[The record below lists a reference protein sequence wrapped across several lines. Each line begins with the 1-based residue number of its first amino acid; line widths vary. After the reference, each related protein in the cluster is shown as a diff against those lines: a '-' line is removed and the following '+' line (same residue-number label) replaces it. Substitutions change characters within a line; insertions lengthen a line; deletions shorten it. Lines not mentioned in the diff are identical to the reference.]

1 MSLSV
6 RRIDNVNWLGLATL
20 CRREVRRF
28 LKVIVQT
35 VLAPAMTTLLFLA
48 IFALALG
55 QGGAMVG
62 GVPFLEFLAPGLIM
76 MAMMQNAFANTSS
89 SLIIAKVQ
97 GNIIDL
103 VMPPLSPMELTIGLA
118 VGGVVRA
125 LVVGSVVALAMAP
138 FVPLHLNQLG
148 WLLYYGFT
156 ASLLLALL
164 GIAGGLWS
172 EKFEHLASVTNFVIT
187 PLSFLSGTFYSIERL
202 PEFFRHLALANP
214 FFHLIDG
221 FRHAMIGHAD
231 GPLGLGA
238 LIVGLST
245 LGMALL
251 CHRLFR
257 IGYRLKS

>member
-1 MSLSV
+1 MSLIA
-6 RRIDNVNWLGLATL
+6 RRIDKVNWLGLATL

-55 QGGAMVG
+55 RGGAVVG
-62 GVPFLEFLAPGLIM
+62 DVPFLEFLAPGLIM

-103 VMPPLSPMELTIGLA
+103 VMPPLSPLELTIGLA

-125 LVVGSVVALAMAP
+125 LVVGAVVALAMAP
-138 FVPLHLNQLG
+138 FVPLHLHQLG
-148 WLLYYGFT
+148 GLIYYGFT

-202 PEFFRHLALANP
+202 PEFFRHLALINP

-238 LIVGLST
+238 LIVGISALA
-245 LGMALL
+245 MALL
-251 CHRLFR
+251 CHRLFK
-257 IGYRLKS
+257 IGYRLKT

>member
-1 MSLSV
+1 MSISV

-20 CRREVRRF
+20 CRREIKRF
-28 LKVIVQT
+28 LKVIVQA
-35 VLAPAMTTLLFLA
+35 VLAPAMTTLLFLS

-55 QGGAMVG
+55 RDGTMIG

-103 VMPPLSPMELTIGLA
+103 VMPPLSPLELTIGLA

-125 LVVGSVVALAMAP
+125 LVVGTVVALAMAP
-138 FVPLHLNQLG
+138 FVTLHLHQLG

-172 EKFEHLASVTNFVIT
+172 EKFEHLASVTNFIIT

-202 PEFFRHLALANP
+202 PEFFRHLAFANP
-214 FFHLIDG
+214 FFYLIDG
-221 FRHAMIGHAD
+221 FRHAMIGYAD
-231 GPLGLGA
+231 GPLGVGA
-238 LIVGLST
+238 LTVGLCT
-245 LGMALL
+245 LGLAFL
-251 CHRLFR
+251 CHRLFQ